1 MAQLEVGEPGRP
13 SWRTRL
19 ARWPF
24 GVVGKLVRAVPAAL
38 DGYFRY
44 RLSQHAAG
52 IAYRVLFSLAPL
64 AIVLVSIAGVV
75 LQDDTRRQD
84 VIDSIVGWL
93 PFSEE
98 GSSSVD
104 DAITRLA
111 SPTSA
116 LGLVSLV
123 LFFWAASGMMGALRT
138 GLEAALH
145 VERRRPAVRAKL
157 VDLVL
162 VAGAGALLIA
172 TIAVSVVAQVITRFV
187 GGVADDLGLR
197 GGVLAELTRIG
208 VPLAIT
214 TVVVMLLYRFVP
226 ARRLRFGDA
235 VAGGLVTGVLL
246 VGISAASALIFQ
258 KVSDLS
264 VIYGSLTVV
273 LVFLY
278 SVYLYASAVLFGASL
293 AAVWSAPPDEGPPVP
308 LRDQVRDAVLGLFVP
323 RDPPAPPGPGSQPSS
338 SGDRS

>member
-1 MAQLEVGEPGRP
+1 MAQLDVGDAPGRP
-13 SWRTRL
+13 WRTRL
-19 ARWPF
+19 LRWPLEIL
-24 GVVGKLVRAVPAAL
+24 GKLSRAVPAAI
-38 DGYFRY
+38 DRYFRF

-75 LQDDTRRQD
+75 LQDDARRQD
-84 VIDSIVGWL
+84 VTDAIVGWL

-98 GSSSVD
+98 GSGSVD

-116 LGLVSLV
+116 LGLFSLL

-145 VERRRPAVRAKL
+145 VERRRPAVRAKI

-172 TIAVSVVAQVITRFV
+172 TIAVSVVAQVVTRFV
-187 GGVADDLGLR
+187 GGVADDLGLE
-197 GGVLAELTRIG
+197 GGALSELTRIG
-208 VPLAIT
+208 VPLVIT

-235 VAGGLVTGVLL
+235 VAGGVVTGVLL
-246 VGISAASALIFQ
+246 LAISGASALIFE

-293 AAVWSAPPDEGPPVP
+293 AAVWSAPPEDGPPVP
-308 LRDQVRDAVLGLFVP
+308 LREQVKEAVLGLFVR
-323 RDPPAPPGPGSQPSS
+323 RDPPSQPPPGG
-338 SGDRS
+338 